1 MSRKEAHT
9 SFNFVPEQV
18 MDEWRRLY
26 DWAVLS
32 RQKTEYIEMISCLG
46 QKFSGTLSAYRLA
59 KKPQRRERLSV
70 ELITAFEAMMTFY
83 NSLPKGDQPLL
94 VLPTGDSSNRKNA
107 VPGRL

>member
-9 SFNFVPEQV
+9 SLSFAPEQV

-32 RQKTEYIEMISCLG
+32 RQKTEYIEMISGLG

-59 KKPQRRERLSV
+59 KKPQRRERLSL
-70 ELITAFEAMMTFY
+70 ELITAFDAMMTFY
-83 NSLPKGDQPLL
+83 NSLPKGDRPLL
-94 VLPTGDSSNRKNA
+94 ALPARDSSRREHA